1 MVACKP
7 CADCAKIA
15 TQPWQTREHRL
26 QNVFVGWNSGVRD
39 LFHASGRRIDSSR
52 CHGSA
57 RNDCSGFKNGTPIC
71 AARRMDNSDLARG
84 RQRLHGRDRRLAG
97 SASLLPLVT
106 PAYRLMNKLWI
117 LVLIAG
123 FSLLHLIARAQ
134 TGENVDV
141 RAGINHGEFERLLN
155 KYVNDQGLVN
165 YGAWKQDAADI
176 SALDNYLKQFA
187 DKIDNAAQENERAA
201 SLVNAYNAFVLRWI
215 LSGYPIESIWQL
227 KDSFTA
233 KRYDIGGGKVSLD
246 DIEHGTLRPLIGYRA
261 HAVLVCAARSC
272 PPLQR
277 FAYTADKFEE
287 QDDRAYRAWLA
298 REDMNRFLPNERK
311 VEISSI
317 FKWFK
322 DDFEKAG
329 GIPKIF
335 GRYAPPSVRDF
346 AAGGKYEIKY
356 LLYNWGLNDQGPHG
370 RDYSKTQ
377 LILDNIFK

>member
-1 MVACKP
+1 
-7 CADCAKIA
+7 
-15 TQPWQTREHRL
+15 
-26 QNVFVGWNSGVRD
+26 
-39 LFHASGRRIDSSR
+39 
-52 CHGSA
+52 
-57 RNDCSGFKNGTPIC
+57 
-71 AARRMDNSDLARG
+71 
-84 RQRLHGRDRRLAG
+84 
-97 SASLLPLVT
+97 
-106 PAYRLMNKLWI
+106 MNKLRI

-141 RAGINHGEFERLLN
+141 RAGIHHGEFERLLN

-201 SLVNAYNAFVLRWI
+201 SLVNAYNALVLRWI

-233 KRYDIGGGKVSLD
+233 KRHDVGGRKVSLD

-272 PPLQR
+272 PPLRR
-277 FAYTADKFEE
+277 FAYTPEKFEE
-287 QDDRAYRAWLA
+287 QDDQSYRAWLA
-298 REDMNRFLPNERK
+298 REDLNKFLPNEKR

-322 DDFEKAG
+322 KDFEKAG
-329 GIPKIF
+329 GVPKIL
-335 GRYAPPSVRDF
+335 GLYAPESVREF
-346 AAGGKYEIKY
+346 AASGNYQIKY
-356 LLYNWGLNDQGPHG
+356 RPYNWGLNDQGSHG
-370 RDYSKTQ
+370 RNYSRTEF
-377 LILDNIFK
+377 LLDNVFK